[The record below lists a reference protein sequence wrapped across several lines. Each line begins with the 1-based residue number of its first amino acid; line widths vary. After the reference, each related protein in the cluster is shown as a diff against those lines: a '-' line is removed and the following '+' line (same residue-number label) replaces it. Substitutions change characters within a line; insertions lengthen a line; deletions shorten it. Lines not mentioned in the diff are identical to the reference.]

1 MGLKQILLGTQ
12 LGFQY
17 YGESLFPNPNAV
29 SSKLFFGQKSIG
41 YGGGHQPY
49 ITIPLPENSSNQQ
62 PIEYIASDLNLE
74 FQDGIWLNV
83 EDSTF
88 TKGNEFSYLHSIF
101 KSTPNKIRYNP
112 QSWGPDF
119 LNRGNLFG
127 FVRAG
132 DDIKRLSKYFFSN
145 NKPGGNVNGLIFT
158 AKQNLLSMI
167 AARPEAANYS
177 PAYGMGVMNEG
188 VYLPTSTIIQAGA
201 NVIQEHLFKQGI
213 DPFGKTPYLKI
224 RSYQDHKKLKP
235 EIKDNRLYK
244 IFANSLDPNK
254 QERNYFYTYGGGP
267 GAVLGIG
274 YTRIHYST
282 DSIDNLPIR
291 TLKIGNGNDGDNY
304 LTFEAD
310 PQRYYTTTGLQDPDP
325 TKESFN
331 NILLINEE
339 KTKKNTFM
347 SLTPSYLNYNI
358 EKRVNFKS
366 GGTRGNR
373 INYQKGKILE
383 GEKLSTPLDII
394 NASNIYKSLTPSTE
408 EKYKDLIDFSIAII
422 DNKSLTKY
430 NNDETKKGELE
441 SFYLHFRAFLDD
453 FGDSYSS
460 EWKNIEYS
468 GRGEKFHKYGGFKR
482 SMNLSFTLYASSKDE
497 LMPMYRKLNFLASS
511 FAPSYST
518 NGYMM
523 GNLVKLTVGDYLHE
537 QMGFF
542 SSLDISIPD
551 SSPWEI
557 NVGLDGKP
565 TSDLRQVPHMLSV
578 KLKFTPIH
586 SFRPEMQTL
595 DIPDLTP
602 FITYGSQRFI
612 SLYSSAYGWTDSY
625 DIDYLKRT
633 DEYDPILE
641 EYEQGDLTSAEYK
654 KANNLYRNS
663 PTHQDILGSE
673 PMPEHTFEGIPLP
686 DIEQQYTDYMYEQ

>member
-41 YGGGHQPY
+41 YGGGYQPY

-62 PIEYIASDLNLE
+62 PIEYIASDLSLFPNLE
-74 FQDGIWLNV
+74 LFNLNGGGGG
-83 EDSTF
+83 DFSGTDF
-88 TKGNEFSYLHSIF
+88 AKGNEFSYLHSIF
-101 KSTPNKIRYNP
+101 KSASNKIRYNP

-213 DPFGKTPYLKI
+213 DPFGKTPSLKI
-224 RSYQDHKKLKP
+224 RSYQDHKKLNP

-244 IFANSLDPNK
+244 IFANSLDPSK

-310 PQRYYTTTGLQDPDP
+310 PQRYYTTTGISQP

-331 NILLINEE
+331 NALLAGERII
-339 KTKKNTFM
+339 KNTFM
-347 SLTPSYLNYNI
+347 SLTPSYLNHNI
-358 EKRVNFKS
+358 EERVNFKS

-373 INYQKGKILE
+373 INYQNGKILD
-383 GEKLSTPLDII
+383 GNTTSTPLDII
-394 NASNIYKSLTPSTE
+394 NASDIYKSLTPSTE
-408 EKYKDLIDFSIAII
+408 NKYKDLIDFSIAII

-430 NNDETKKGELE
+430 NNDENKKGQLE

-460 EWKNIEYS
+460 EWKDIEYS

-612 SLYSSAYGWTDSY
+612 SLYSSAHRWTDSY
-625 DIDYLKRT
+625 DIDYFS
-633 DEYDPILE
+633 ESNPPILE
-641 EYEQGDLTSAEYK
+641 EYEQEDVSTKYPMEKEYGYL
-654 KANNLYRNS
+654 NNY
-663 PTHQDILGSE
+663 QLGPDY
-673 PMPEHTFEGIPLP
+673 PMPEHTFEGIKVDRGKQFPAN
-686 DIEQQYTDYMYEQ
+686 MYEQ